1 MSANY
6 GKAMKLTSYLILSVI
21 VFAGCAKPM
30 PKTSEKP
37 MARVLDHYLYKSD
50 LAGIIPAGI
59 TGTDSIAMVRDFK
72 ERWIRNQ
79 LLLNKAELNLTD
91 DEKNVEQQMESYR
104 SSLLIYAY
112 EQSYIRQHL
121 DTVVTGAEIENF
133 YKENQS
139 NFILN
144 GALMKGVFIKI
155 PVKSPDSYKVRQ
167 WYRSDVPE
175 NIKNLEAY
183 CFKYATVYDHFNDG
197 WVKLNEVLP
206 MIPAVPGNSES
217 SIVSRRYIE
226 TRDTAFLYFLNAKE
240 IAASGNVSPLEI
252 VKNDIESIILN
263 KRKISLINELESNIY
278 SDAQNRDHFTIYK

>member
-1 MSANY
+1 MSA
-6 GKAMKLTSYLILSVI
+6 KSERIMKLSIYLILSVI
-21 VFAGCAKPM
+21 LTGCAKPT
-30 PKTSEKP
+30 PKVAEKP

-50 LAGIIPAGI
+50 MAGFVPAGI
-59 TGTDSIAMVRDFK
+59 SGADSIAMVRDFK

-91 DEKNVEQQMESYR
+91 EEKNVEQQIESYR

-121 DTVVTGAEIENF
+121 DTVVTDTEIENF

-155 PVKSPDSYKVRQ
+155 PVKAPDAYKVRQ
-167 WYRSDVPE
+167 WYRSDNPE
-175 NIKNLEAY
+175 NIKSLEGY
-183 CFKYATVYDHFNDG
+183 CFKHATVYDHFNDG

-206 MIPAVPGNSES
+206 MIPAVPGNSEAAV
-217 SIVSRRYIE
+217 ISRRYIE

-240 IAASGNVSPLEI
+240 IASSGNVSPLEI

-263 KRKISLINELESNIY
+263 KRKINLINELESNIY
-278 SDAQNRDHFTIYK
+278 TDAQNREHFTIYQ

>member
-1 MSANY
+1 
-6 GKAMKLTSYLILSVI
+6 MKLPVYLILFVI
-21 VFAGCAKPM
+21 LTGCAKP
-30 PKTSEKP
+30 TATVTEKP
-37 MARVLDHYLYKSD
+37 VARVLDHYLYKSD
-50 LAGIIPAGI
+50 MAGFIPAGI
-59 TGTDSIAMVRDFK
+59 KGADSIAMVRDFK

-91 DEKNVEQQMESYR
+91 EEKNVEQKIENYR

-121 DTVVTGAEIENF
+121 DTVVTDTEIENF

-155 PVKSPDSYKVRQ
+155 PVKAPEAYKVRQ
-167 WYRSDVPE
+167 WYRSDNPE
-175 NIKNLEAY
+175 NIKSLEGY
-183 CFKYATVYDHFNDG
+183 CFKHATVYDHFNDG

-206 MIPAVPGNSES
+206 MIPAVPGNSEAA
-217 SIVSRRYIE
+217 ILSRKYIE
-226 TRDTAFLYFLNAKE
+226 TRDAEFLYFLNAKE
-240 IAASGNVSPLEI
+240 IAPSGNVSPLEI

-263 KRKISLINELESNIY
+263 KRKINLINELESNIY
-278 SDAQNRDHFTIYK
+278 SDAQNRDHFTIYQ

>member
-1 MSANY
+1 MSVKY
-6 GKAMKLTSYLILSVI
+6 ERIMKLPIYLILSV
-21 VFAGCAKPM
+21 VLVGCAKPTA
-30 PKTSEKP
+30 KVAEKP
-37 MARVLDHYLYKSD
+37 LARVLDHYLYKSD
-50 LAGIIPAGI
+50 LAGFIPVGI

-91 DEKNVEQQMESYR
+91 EEKNVEQQIENYR

-121 DTVVTGAEIENF
+121 DSVVTNVEIENF

-155 PVKSPDSYKVRQ
+155 PVKAPDAYKVRQ
-167 WYRSDVPE
+167 WYRSDNPE
-175 NIKNLEAY
+175 NIKSLEGY

-206 MIPAVPGNSES
+206 MIPAVSGNSEAA
-217 SIVSRRYIE
+217 IISRRYIE

-240 IAASGNVSPLEI
+240 IASSGNVSPLEI

-278 SDAQNRDHFTIYK
+278 SDAQNRDHFTIYQ

>member
-1 MSANY
+1 MSVEPDILLKRA
-6 GKAMKLTSYLILSVI
+6 AFLIFSVLLI
-21 VFAGCAKPM
+21 SCAKPTA
-30 PKTSEKP
+30 KEGEKP
-37 MARVLDHYLYKSD
+37 LARVLDHYLYKSD
-50 LAGIIPAGI
+50 MSGFIPAGI
-59 TGTDSIAMVRDFK
+59 TGDDSIAMARDFK

-91 DEKNVEQQMESYR
+91 EEKNVEQQIENYR

-121 DTVVTGAEIENF
+121 DTVVTDSEIENF

-144 GALMKGVFIKI
+144 GTLIKGVFIKI
-155 PVKSPDSYKVRQ
+155 PVKSPDAGKVRQ
-167 WYRSDVPE
+167 WYRSDNPE
-175 NIKNLEAY
+175 SIKNLEGY

-206 MIPAVPGNSES
+206 MIPAVSANSEAM
-217 SIVSRRYIE
+217 ITSRRYIE
-226 TRDTAFLYFLNAKE
+226 ARDTAFLYFLNAKE
-240 IAASGNVSPLEI
+240 IASSGNVSPLEI

-278 SDAQNRDHFTIYK
+278 SDAQNRDHFTIYQ

>member
-1 MSANY
+1 MSA
-6 GKAMKLTSYLILSVI
+6 KSERIMKLSIYLILSVI
-21 VFAGCAKPM
+21 LTGCAKPT
-30 PKTSEKP
+30 PKVAEKP

-50 LAGIIPAGI
+50 MAGFVPAGI
-59 TGTDSIAMVRDFK
+59 SGADSIAMVRDFK

-91 DEKNVEQQMESYR
+91 EEKNVEQQIESYR

-121 DTVVTGAEIENF
+121 DTVVTDTEIENF

-155 PVKSPDSYKVRQ
+155 PVKAPDAYKVRQ
-167 WYRSDVPE
+167 WYRSDNPE
-175 NIKNLEAY
+175 NIKSLEGY
-183 CFKYATVYDHFNDG
+183 CFKHATVYDHFNDG

-206 MIPAVPGNSES
+206 MIPAVPGNSEAAV
-217 SIVSRRYIE
+217 ISRRYIE

-240 IAASGNVSPLEI
+240 VAMSGNVSPLEI

-263 KRKISLINELESNIY
+263 KRKINLINELESNIY
-278 SDAQNRDHFTIYK
+278 SDAQNRDHFTIYQ

>member
-1 MSANY
+1 
-6 GKAMKLTSYLILSVI
+6 MKLTTYLILT
-21 VFAGCAKPM
+21 VFLIGCAKPA
-30 PKTSEKP
+30 PKVAEKP
-37 MARVLDHYLYKSD
+37 IARVLDHFLYKSD
-50 LAGIIPAGI
+50 LAGFIPAGI
-59 TGTDSIAMVRDFK
+59 TSADSIVMVRDFK

-91 DEKNVEQQMESYR
+91 EEKNVEQQIENYR

-121 DTVVTGAEIENF
+121 DTVVTAAEIENF

-155 PVKSPDSYKVRQ
+155 PVKSPDAYKVRQ
-167 WYRSDVPE
+167 WYRSDNPE
-175 NIKNLEAY
+175 HIKRLEAY

-217 SIVSRRYIE
+217 SIVSRKNIE
-226 TRDTAFLYFLNAKE
+226 TRDTAFLYFLYAKE
-240 IAASGNVSPLEI
+240 IALSGNVSPLEL
-252 VKNDIESIILN
+252 VRNDIESIILN

-278 SDAQNRDHFTIYK
+278 SDAQNRDHFTIYQ

>member
-1 MSANY
+1 M
-6 GKAMKLTSYLILSVI
+6 
-21 VFAGCAKPM
+21 AGF
-30 PKTSEKP
+30 
-37 MARVLDHYLYKSD
+37 
-50 LAGIIPAGI
+50 IPEGI
-59 TGTDSIAMVRDFK
+59 TGPDSIAMVRDFK
-72 ERWIRNQ
+72 ERWVRNQ

-91 DEKNVEQQMESYR
+91 EEKNVEQQIENYR

-121 DTVVTGAEIENF
+121 DTVVTSAEIENF

-155 PVKSPDSYKVRQ
+155 PVKSPDAYKVRQ
-167 WYRSDVPE
+167 WYRSDNPD
-175 NIKNLEAY
+175 NIKSLEGY

-217 SIVSRRYIE
+217 SIISRRYIE

-240 IAASGNVSPLEI
+240 IALSGNVSPLEI

-278 SDAQNRDHFTIYK
+278 SDAQNRDHFTIYQ

>member
-1 MSANY
+1 MSA
-6 GKAMKLTSYLILSVI
+6 KSEKIMKLPVYIIFSVI
-21 VFAGCAKPM
+21 LVSCAKPA
-30 PKTSEKP
+30 PKATEKP
-37 MARVLDHYLYKSD
+37 LARVLDHYLYKSD
-50 LAGIIPAGI
+50 MAGFIPAGI
-59 TGTDSIAMVRDFK
+59 TGADSIAMARDFK

-79 LLLNKAELNLTD
+79 LLLNKAELNLTEE
-91 DEKNVEQQMESYR
+91 EKNVEQQIESYR

-121 DTVVTGAEIENF
+121 DTMVTNVEIENF

-155 PVKSPDSYKVRQ
+155 PVKAPDAFKVRQ
-167 WYRSDVPE
+167 WYRSDNPE
-175 NIKNLEAY
+175 NIKNLEGY

-206 MIPAVPGNSES
+206 MIPAVPGNSEAA
-217 SIVSRRYIE
+217 IISRRYIE
-226 TRDTAFLYFLNAKE
+226 TRDSAFLYFLNAKE
-240 IAASGNVSPLEI
+240 ITSSGNVSPLEI

-263 KRKISLINELESNIY
+263 KRKISLINDLESNIY
-278 SDAQNRDHFTIYK
+278 SDAQNRDHFTIYQ

>member
-1 MSANY
+1 
-6 GKAMKLTSYLILSVI
+6 MKPGITVILVIFLI
-21 VFAGCAKPM
+21 GCAKPA
-30 PKTSEKP
+30 PRVTEKP
-37 MARVLDHYLYKSD
+37 IARVLDRYLYRSD
-50 LAGIIPAGI
+50 MAGFIPEGI
-59 TGTDSIAMVRDFK
+59 TGPDSIAMVRDFK
-72 ERWIRNQ
+72 ERWVRNQ

-91 DEKNVEQQMESYR
+91 EEKNVEQQIENYR

-121 DTVVTGAEIENF
+121 DTVVTSAEIENF

-155 PVKSPDSYKVRQ
+155 PVKSPDAYKVRQ
-167 WYRSDVPE
+167 WYRSDNPD
-175 NIKNLEAY
+175 NIKSLEGY

-217 SIVSRRYIE
+217 SIISRRYIE

-240 IAASGNVSPLEI
+240 IALSGNVSPLEI

-278 SDAQNRDHFTIYK
+278 SDAQNRDHFTIYQ

>member
-1 MSANY
+1 MSV
-6 GKAMKLTSYLILSVI
+6 KPVMIMKLLLYMTLAVFLS
-21 VFAGCAKPM
+21 GCAKTA
-30 PKTSEKP
+30 PKATEKP
-37 MARVLDHYLYKSD
+37 VARVLDHYLYKSD
-50 LAGIIPAGI
+50 MAGFIPAGI
-59 TGTDSIAMVRDFK
+59 TGADSIAMVKDFK
-72 ERWIRNQ
+72 DRWIRNQ

-91 DEKNVEQQMESYR
+91 EEKNVEQQIENYR

-112 EQSYIRQHL
+112 EQSYIRQKL

-133 YKENQS
+133 YKENPS

-155 PVKSPDSYKVRQ
+155 PVKAPDAYKVRQ
-167 WYRSDVPE
+167 WYRSDNPD
-175 NIKNLEAY
+175 NIKSLEGY

-197 WVKLNEVLP
+197 WVKLNEILP

-217 SIVSRRYIE
+217 SIISRRYIE

-240 IAASGNVSPLEI
+240 IALSGNVSPLEI
-252 VKNDIESIILN
+252 VKNDIKSIILN

-278 SDAQNRDHFTIYK
+278 SDAQNRDHFTIYQ

>member
-1 MSANY
+1 MSDKPFNI
-6 GKAMKLTSYLILSVI
+6 MKLIIYLVISVLLT
-21 VFAGCAKPM
+21 ACAKPA
-30 PKTSEKP
+30 PKATEKP
-37 MARVLDHYLYKSD
+37 LARVLDHYLYKSD
-50 LAGIIPAGI
+50 LKGFIPDGI
-59 TGTDSIAMVRDFK
+59 TGADSVAMARDFK

-91 DEKNVEQQMESYR
+91 EEKNVEQQIQNYR

-121 DTVVTGAEIENF
+121 DTVVNETEIENF

-155 PVKSPDSYKVRQ
+155 PVKSPDAYKVKQ
-167 WYRSDVPE
+167 WYRSDNPE
-175 NIKNLEAY
+175 NIKNLEGY

-217 SIVSRRYIE
+217 SVISRRYIE
-226 TRDTAFLYFLNAKE
+226 VRDNDFLYFLNAKE
-240 IAASGNVSPLEI
+240 IAPAGNVSPLEI

-263 KRKISLINELESNIY
+263 KRKINLINELESNIY
-278 SDAQNRDHFTIYK
+278 SDAQNRDHFTIYQ

>member
-1 MSANY
+1 MSVKSA
-6 GKAMKLTSYLILSVI
+6 KIMKFRVYLILTVI
-21 VFAGCAKPM
+21 LAGCAKP
-30 PKTSEKP
+30 TATVTEKP
-37 MARVLDHYLYKSD
+37 LARVLDHYLYKSD
-50 LAGIIPAGI
+50 LAGFIPSGI
-59 TGTDSIAMVRDFK
+59 SSADSMAMVRDFK

-91 DEKNVEQQMESYR
+91 EEKNVEQQIENYR

-121 DTVVTGAEIENF
+121 DTVVTDTEIENF

-144 GALMKGVFIKI
+144 GSLMKGVFIKI
-155 PVKSPDSYKVRQ
+155 PVKAAEAYKVRQ
-167 WYRSDVPE
+167 WYRSDNPE
-175 NIKNLEAY
+175 NIKSLEGY
-183 CFKYATVYDHFNDG
+183 CFKHATVYDHFNDG

-206 MIPAVPGNSES
+206 MIPAVPGNSEAA
-217 SIVSRRYIE
+217 ILSRRYIE

-240 IAASGNVSPLEI
+240 IVPSGNVSPLEL

-263 KRKISLINELESNIY
+263 KRKINLINELESNIY
-278 SDAQNRDHFTIYK
+278 SDAQNRDHFTIYQ

>member
-1 MSANY
+1 MSV
-6 GKAMKLTSYLILSVI
+6 KFERIMKLPIYLILSVI
-21 VFAGCAKPM
+21 LVGCAKPTA
-30 PKTSEKP
+30 KVAEKP
-37 MARVLDHYLYKSD
+37 LARVLDHYLYKSD
-50 LAGIIPAGI
+50 LAGFIPVGI
-59 TGTDSIAMVRDFK
+59 TGADSIAMVRDFK

-91 DEKNVEQQMESYR
+91 EEKNVEQQIENYR

-112 EQSYIRQHL
+112 ERSYIRQHL
-121 DTVVTGAEIENF
+121 DSVVTKVEIENF

-155 PVKSPDSYKVRQ
+155 PVKAPDAYKVRQ
-167 WYRSDVPE
+167 WYRSDSPE
-175 NIKNLEAY
+175 NIKSLEGY

-206 MIPAVPGNSES
+206 MIPAVPGNSEAA
-217 SIVSRRYIE
+217 IISRRYIE

-240 IAASGNVSPLEI
+240 IALSGNVSPLEI

-278 SDAQNRDHFTIYK
+278 SDAQNRDHFTIYQ

>member
-1 MSANY
+1 MSAKSY
-6 GKAMKLTSYLILSVI
+6 KIMKLTLYLILSLI
-21 VFAGCAKPM
+21 FAGCTKST
-30 PKTSEKP
+30 PKTTEKP

-50 LAGIIPAGI
+50 LAGFIPNGI
-59 TGTDSIAMVRDFK
+59 TGADSIAMVRDFR

-91 DEKNVEQQMESYR
+91 EEKNVEQQIQNYR

-121 DTVVTGAEIENF
+121 DTVVTDTEIENY

-144 GALMKGVFIKI
+144 GALIKGVFIKI
-155 PVKSPDSYKVRQ
+155 PVKAPDVNKVRN
-167 WYRSDVPE
+167 WYRSDNPE
-175 NIKNLEAY
+175 NIKNLEGY

-217 SIVSRRYIE
+217 SFIARKYIE
-226 TRDTAFLYFLNAKE
+226 TRDKDFLYFLNAKD
-240 IAASGNVSPLEI
+240 IALSGNVSPLEI

-278 SDAQNRDHFTIYK
+278 SDAQNRDHFTIYQ